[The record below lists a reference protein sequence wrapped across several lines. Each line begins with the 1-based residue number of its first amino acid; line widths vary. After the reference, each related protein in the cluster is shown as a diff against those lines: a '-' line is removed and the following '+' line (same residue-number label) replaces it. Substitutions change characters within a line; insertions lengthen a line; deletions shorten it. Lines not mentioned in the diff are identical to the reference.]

1 MKQNLQDFYDDGGL
15 FSNPYFLFFFF
26 TAFSAYLFTFGLF
39 LSMISKEDV
48 RAFRLARV
56 RVPIGAW
63 LTLPLHIT
71 LQSYLLCRIDVNFYL
86 VLIPLLILL
95 LELLSYL
102 YICGGLSK
110 EVLVSLNLVFESI
123 VDMYTL
129 HIMVLLLIHFLLLPS
144 GG

>member
-15 FSNPYFLFFFF
+15 FSNPYFLFFYFIV
-26 TAFSAYLFTFGLF
+26 FSTYFFTFGLS
-39 LSMISKEDV
+39 LSMISKEDW

-56 RVPIGAW
+56 KVPIGGW

-71 LQSYLLCRIDVNFYL
+71 SQAYLLCLIDANFYL
-86 VLIPLLILL
+86 FLIPLLILL

-110 EVLVSLNLVFESI
+110 EVLGSLNPFLESI
-123 VDMYTL
+123 VDLYAL
-129 HIMVLLLIHFLLLPS
+129 HIMVLVLIHFILLPS